1 MIPQDQFR
9 PLVDQAEAFAAN
21 GAWPQAIAAYRAAL
35 RTNPGNAHVLL
46 RLAFLHSRAGEYRL
60 AREAALQ
67 ASRVGDLPPQVAEGL
82 IPLLQ
87 SFNEIPAMLDC
98 IERMRPLDRIPV
110 PLLIGIA
117 APLCYANLADRAV
130 EFVEAARR
138 VAPDDPDT
146 LLGRARLLT
155 YLGRFDEAG
164 QDVARLLQ
172 RFPQVAQA
180 YWVQA
185 ALHRQTPESNHV
197 QAIREQLQ
205 RPGHSPE
212 DVAMLCFA
220 LHKELDDLGE
230 HGAAWEALMLGCRAK
245 RSTLN
250 YRARDSRA
258 IYEALLRFEPMPPA
272 TPRAQPGGATPIFIV
287 GMHRSGT
294 TLLEQLL
301 DGSDQVRGIGELYD
315 FTNAMRHATDHSCR
329 GAVDVEIVRRAARID
344 LAKAGKRYLDG
355 IAWRLD
361 DERFFTDKL
370 PSNFLNL
377 GFIREALPQAK
388 ILHMTRDP
396 VETCFSNLRELFSEA
411 NPYSYDIDELADF
424 QRGYRRLM
432 RHWHKRYPGWILDV
446 PYERLVAEPEATMR
460 EVCAFCGID
469 FDPAMLDIDAS
480 RRAVV
485 TASAVAVRGG
495 IRRRAQPKWAPYA
508 AVLRPLIERID
519 RSD

>member
-1 MIPQDQFR
+1 MIQQEQSAQF
-9 PLVDQAEAFAAN
+9 LAQAEAFAAN
-21 GAWPQAIAAYRAAL
+21 RAWPQAIAACRAAL
-35 RTNPGNAHVLL
+35 RANPGDAAVSL
-46 RLAFLHSRAGEYRL
+46 RLALLHARLGEYRL
-60 AREAALQ
+60 ARAAALQ
-67 ASRVGDLPPQVAEGL
+67 AAQSRELPPQVAERL

-87 SFNEIPAMLDC
+87 SFNEIPAMLEC
-98 IERMRPLDRIPV
+98 IERMRPLERIPV

-130 EFVEAARR
+130 EFVEEARR

-172 RFPQVAQA
+172 RHPQVAQA

-185 ALHRQTPESNHV
+185 ALRRQTPESSHV
-197 QAIREQLQ
+197 QAIRGQLQ
-205 RPGHSPE
+205 RPGHSPD

-220 LHKELDDLGE
+220 LHKELDDLGQ
-230 HGAAWEALMLGCRAK
+230 HAAAWEALMLGCRAK

-258 IYEALLRFEPMPPA
+258 IFEALLRYEPMPA
-272 TPRAQPGGATPIFIV
+272 TTQAQPGSATPVFIV

-301 DGSDQVRGIGELYD
+301 DGSGEVRGIGEMYD
-315 FTNAMRHATDHSCR
+315 FTNAMRHATDHMC
-329 GAVDVEIVRRAARID
+329 GGVVDLEIVRRAARVD
-344 LAKAGKRYLDG
+344 LAEAGKRYLDG

-361 DERFFTDKL
+361 GERFFTDKL

-377 GFIREALPQAK
+377 GFICEALPQAK

-432 RHWHKRYPGWILDV
+432 RHWHRRYPGRILDV
-446 PYERLVAEPEATMR
+446 AYERLLAEPEATMR

-469 FDPAMLDIDAS
+469 FEPAMLDVDAS

-495 IRRRAQPKWAPYA
+495 IHRRERPKWAPYA
-508 AVLRPLIERID
+508 AFLRPLVERID